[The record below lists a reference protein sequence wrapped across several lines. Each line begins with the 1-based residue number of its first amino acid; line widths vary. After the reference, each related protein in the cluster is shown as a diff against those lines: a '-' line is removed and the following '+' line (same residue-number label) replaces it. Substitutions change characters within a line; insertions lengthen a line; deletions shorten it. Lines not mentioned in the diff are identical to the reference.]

1 MVSYHVEHAYNFKV
15 NALTISQWICVD
27 YWAWVG
33 ILHDARAEHSKLHA
47 KAVILQLPHSSSTG
61 ACMHMTPAM
70 EVTATSYDWNFQK
83 HWSGLL
89 GSESMG

>member
-1 MVSYHVEHAYNFKV
+1 MHLLFHSESVLIIEHGLVYYMMPELNTASF
-15 NALTISQWICVD
+15 T
-27 YWAWVG
+27 
-33 ILHDARAEHSKLHA
+33 A